1 MILNVIPRI
10 NKVDFTGGESYLDLS
25 AIKYTIDEKYGD
37 EEYGIVINAEGVEVI
52 SKGDTYITPPDVP
65 HGVVCLEEGSLLD
78 IFTPMRKDF
87 I

>member
-37 EEYGIVINAEGVEVI
+37 EE
-52 SKGDTYITPPDVP
+52 
-65 HGVVCLEEGSLLD
+65 
-78 IFTPMRKDF
+78 
-87 I
+87 

>member
-37 EEYGIVINAEGVEVI
+37 EEYGIVINAEGIEVI
-52 SKGDTYITPPDVP
+52 SKGEKGKFYAMKTLDQIKNMGKVP
-65 HGVVCLEEGSLLD
+65 H
-78 IFTPMRKDF
+78 
-87 I
+87 